1 MASASLLGTVGRT
14 VAAAAL
20 HEQLVA
26 TLLGFLGSLSDQSQ
40 VGSLLLLVLL
50 GTSTLQSDTDTL
62 ALQLARGH
70 ETLNLWCLVVLL
82 ATLGGDLATHDI
94 LAHILGVAEVEEL
107 ANLGGTLRPK
117 TDGALDIGDTWQRG
131 RAILDDHQV
140 EHGQVLRHDAAT
152 DGLALH
158 LTSATLTVALGA
170 LAEQQAH
177 TLRGQD
183 TLQHRETLLV
193 VATGDLGGYP
203 LNSSPRESRLTS
215 AEILLSKKGRSFL
228 SSSMSMDFW
237 APVSGHEMLS
247 FIVENNKESASPC

>member
-50 GTSTLQSDTDTL
+50 GTSTLQSDTDT
-62 ALQLARGH
+62 
-70 ETLNLWCLVVLL
+70 
-82 ATLGGDLATHDI
+82 

-193 VATGDLGGYP
+193 VATGDLGAVSLELISQGVEAHLSGDP
-203 LNSSPRESRLTS
+203 LVEERQKILVIVDVDGLLGTRLGAGNVELHCAEQQRECVP
-215 AEILLSKKGRSFL
+215 
-228 SSSMSMDFW
+228 M
-237 APVSGHEMLS
+237 
-247 FIVENNKESASPC
+247 

>member
-26 TLLGFLGSLSDQSQ
+26 TLLGLLSDQSQ

-131 RAILDDHQV
+131 RAILDDH
-140 EHGQVLRHDAAT
+140 
-152 DGLALH
+152 
-158 LTSATLTVALGA
+158 
-170 LAEQQAH
+170 
-177 TLRGQD
+177 
-183 TLQHRETLLV
+183 
-193 VATGDLGGYP
+193 
-203 LNSSPRESRLTS
+203 
-215 AEILLSKKGRSFL
+215 
-228 SSSMSMDFW
+228 
-237 APVSGHEMLS
+237 
-247 FIVENNKESASPC
+247 